1 MEGPL
6 PVSASLLVSS
16 SCNFVLIKSVS
27 SIINRVQEKEKDL
40 FELPPLP
47 AEDPNSSRL
56 NYESDSDSEQEEFK
70 EDLLRQLNAT
80 DIHHMD
86 VSSREFKSLPK
97 ELQYEVLSEL
107 TTPESRKQNSWS
119 KMHEMP
125 KSSTGFSGFQMQ
137 RLINRRQVQKTKDS
151 VGKEI
156 GDENAMQVDANLFVG
171 DIQGIRK
178 AKAEAKKV
186 VSSSSGSHILY
197 VKDIK
202 STTSQNIA
210 AAKLI
215 DDDEIEILEPS
226 FVQQA
231 SNRSGGVFAIKQE
244 VLDVESEEEEDVYQV
259 GFLRLQSVQ
268 TESKKIEKK

>member
-1 MEGPL
+1 VEGPL

-125 KSSTGFSGFQMQ
+125 KSSTGFSGMPI
-137 RLINRRQVQKTKDS
+137 L
-151 VGKEI
+151 
-156 GDENAMQVDANLFVG
+156 
-171 DIQGIRK
+171 
-178 AKAEAKKV
+178 V
-186 VSSSSGSHILY
+186 VEFS
-197 VKDIK
+197 
-202 STTSQNIA
+202 
-210 AAKLI
+210 
-215 DDDEIEILEPS
+215 
-226 FVQQA
+226 
-231 SNRSGGVFAIKQE
+231 R
-244 VLDVESEEEEDVYQV
+244 
-259 GFLRLQSVQ
+259 
-268 TESKKIEKK
+268 

>member
-1 MEGPL
+1 MF
-6 PVSASLLVSS
+6 
-16 SCNFVLIKSVS
+16 NSVFP
-27 SIINRVQEKEKDL
+27 IINRVQEKEKDL

-47 AEDPNSSRL
+47 VEDPNSSHL
-56 NYESDSDSEQEEFK
+56 NYESDSDSDQEEFK

-97 ELQYEVLSEL
+97 ELQYEVLSDL
-107 TTPESRKQNSWS
+107 TTPESRKQNSWG

-197 VKDIK
+197 IKDIK
-202 STTSQNIA
+202 NTKSQNSA

-244 VLDVESEEEEDVYQV
+244 VLDVESDEEEDVYQV
-259 GFLRLQSVQ
+259 GFLRMQSVQ
-268 TESKKIEKK
+268 PPKIEKNDVSKRIWKIFF